1 MDFEI
6 KNKKNLAALSA
17 SILSVAVVGVLFF
30 APVKAFDFPGS
41 MHNHLESV
49 NQLNE
54 LNDEKRDA
62 YKKLDTLRVDSKNK
76 EIELETSTKSAEKA
90 QELFSELLAKQKKT
104 GDWSYHL
111 PSLLIQLEKFADD
124 THTKVALQYDTFNKE
139 GKYVSSSNQGLKYI
153 DAKVQ
158 VYGDYNDVNKYIKK
172 VENVDFLS
180 VEDLTLNQVKDGD
193 LAGTFSLK
201 IYYMGE

>member
-1 MDFEI
+1 MNFEI

-17 SILSVAVVGVLFF
+17 SFVSIAAVGVLFF

-54 LNDEKRDA
+54 LNEEKQSA
-62 YKKLDTLRVDSKNK
+62 YKQLDTLRTDSKNK
-76 EIELETSTKSAEKA
+76 EVELETAKKSAEKS
-90 QELFSELLAKQKKT
+90 QELFNKLLAKQKKT
-104 GDWSYHL
+104 GNWSYHL
-111 PSLLIQLEKFADD
+111 PSLLIELEKFADD
-124 THTKVALQYDTFNKE
+124 THTKVALKYDTFNQDD
-139 GKYVSSSNQGLKYI
+139 KYVSSSKQGLKYI
-153 DAKVQ
+153 DAKVE